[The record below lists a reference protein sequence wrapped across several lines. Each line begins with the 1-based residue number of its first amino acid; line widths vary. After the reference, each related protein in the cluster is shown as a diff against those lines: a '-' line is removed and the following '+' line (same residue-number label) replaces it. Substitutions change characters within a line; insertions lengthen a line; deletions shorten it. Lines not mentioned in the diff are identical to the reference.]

1 MGSEP
6 RSFRDL
12 TRLHDLS
19 GKVRNGG
26 RVCPSGP
33 RNERQSWPLMEQ
45 ARNFKMHPGLSPS
58 FTLLGTKSSISSDA
72 LSPKEPNV
80 IVLRIKGPAHTQH
93 GTGHLM

>member
-1 MGSEP
+1 
-6 RSFRDL
+6 
-12 TRLHDLS
+12 
-19 GKVRNGG
+19 
-26 RVCPSGP
+26 
-33 RNERQSWPLMEQ
+33 
-45 ARNFKMHPGLSPS
+45 MHPGLSPS